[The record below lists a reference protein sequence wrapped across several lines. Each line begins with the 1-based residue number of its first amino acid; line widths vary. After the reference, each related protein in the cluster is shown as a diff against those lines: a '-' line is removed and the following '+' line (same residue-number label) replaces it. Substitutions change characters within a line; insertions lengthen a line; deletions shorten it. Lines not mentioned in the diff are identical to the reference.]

1 MDERTLREWTAPW
14 PGVAAEVKWEDDLA
28 FGVAGRMFCVLC
40 LRGADAGRISF
51 KVDDDRFLAM
61 TDRRGFAPAPYL
73 ARAKWVTLARPQDV
87 PAAELRALVRRSYEL
102 VRARLT
108 KKQQRE
114 LAD

>member
-61 TDRRGFAPAPYL
+61 TDRPGFAPATAGRAGGRA
-73 ARAKWVTLARPQDV
+73 ARARAPQ
-87 PAAELRALVRRSYEL
+87 LRAGACAPDEET
-102 VRARLT
+102 A
-108 KKQQRE
+108 
-114 LAD
+114 A